1 MSPPSLQSF
10 GDREY
15 RTFMDQGY
23 LRLGKLLSPQDLAA
37 LQERADAIMMGDVR
51 YESMRYEL
59 DSKTGSYEDRVGKTT
74 RHEKATLQYRRIDR
88 LDLDRLFLAY
98 MRHPLFRAVTRRL
111 IGENVASYR
120 AMLFNKPARQGTEL
134 PWHRDSDY
142 KGFEMTNVWTALDSA
157 TVAKGCMQI
166 VPGSNWSA
174 PENWLKEEPPAG
186 EIVDLEADP
195 GEAILL
201 HGLVAHRSGV
211 NPTPEPRRAFA
222 YSYVD
227 AAAPPHLDDGHALP
241 LVFGSRG

>member
-37 LQERADAIMMGDVR
+37 LQERADAIMMGEVR
-51 YESMRYEL
+51 YEGMRYEL

-74 RHEKATLQYRRIDR
+74 RHEMATLQYRRIDR
-88 LDLDRLFLAY
+88 MDLDRKFLAY
-98 MRHPLFRAVTRRL
+98 MRHPLFRSITRRL

-227 AAAPPHLDDGHALP
+227 AAAPPHPDEGDALR